1 MAGEEGGVD
10 VEGAMGRE
18 GEGPA
23 GEDEAVGGDN
33 YDIGVEGLQIRAGIA
48 GGKGSRL
55 EDWEAEAFSQEFD
68 GGLGGLLSSSG
79 GAVGLGVDAY
89 DLRPAVRERPEGW
102 DCEVGGAHEDAAQIL
117 KVWGHVNGPPPPV
130 GICRHYRGRSRG
142 GAKGVW
148 VG

>member
-1 MAGEEGGVD
+1 MD
-10 VEGAMGRE
+10 VEGAVGRE
-18 GEGPA
+18 GESPV

-33 YDIGVEGLQIRAGIA
+33 YDIGVEGLQIRAGFA
-48 GGKGSRL
+48 GGKGGRL
-55 EDWEAEAFSQEFD
+55 EDGEAKTFSEEFN
-68 GGLGGLLSSSG
+68 GGLCSFLSAAG

-102 DCEVGGAHEDAAQIL
+102 DCEVGGAHEDAAEIL
-117 KVWGHVNGPPPPV
+117 KVWRRVNGPPPRA
-130 GICRHYRGRSRG
+130 GICWHYRGRPRG